1 MSEQIAAS
9 PMPKF
14 RSPPDPLVSTRRL
27 NRRQVMAV
35 VRLRIE
41 IGSGNDAA
49 VAAAQTAVG
58 PLWPA
63 LQSLAEFQREDV
75 VRRRQSPGAWA
86 RIVVAIDLLVEYLR
100 RDRCRCPPVQAGTRE
115 ASPCSGSASTRTTDA
130 RRSDSGNQPEC
141 DRVTLKGRCA
151 NLPHIP
157 LL

>member
-86 RIVVAIDLLVEYLR
+86 RIVVAIDLLVEYYAAIDAAARQSKQAPGKPRLAAV
-100 RDRCRCPPVQAGTRE
+100 PPAPAPQTRAVPTRAISRSVI
-115 ASPCSGSASTRTTDA
+115 ASR
-130 RRSDSGNQPEC
+130 
-141 DRVTLKGRCA
+141 
-151 NLPHIP
+151 
-157 LL
+157 